1 LPTEHT
7 EDTEGTRQA
16 RDTGNRDYFRVFRVF
31 RGNFSFMK
39 SAYELAM
46 ERLSKSDPAQGKPLT
61 PAQKARLA
69 ELDKIYQGK
78 WAEREIFLK
87 KQLDEAYTAQKAEEV
102 TKIQKQLAHERA
114 RIDEER
120 DEEKERVRREK

>member
-1 LPTEHT
+1 
-7 EDTEGTRQA
+7 
-16 RDTGNRDYFRVFRVF
+16 
-31 RGNFSFMK
+31 MK

-46 ERLSKSDPAQGKPLT
+46 ERLAKSDPASGKPLT

-69 ELDKIYQGK
+69 ELDRVYQGK

-87 KQLDEAYTAQKAEEV
+87 KQLNEAYTAQKAEEV
-102 TKIQKQLAHERA
+102 TKIQQQLAHERA

-120 DEEKERVRREK
+120 NEEKERVRREK